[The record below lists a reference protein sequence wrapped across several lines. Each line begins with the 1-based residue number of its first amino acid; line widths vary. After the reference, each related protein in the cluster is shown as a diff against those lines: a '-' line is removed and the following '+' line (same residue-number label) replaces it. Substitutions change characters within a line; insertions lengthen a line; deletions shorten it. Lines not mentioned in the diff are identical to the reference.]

1 MSVSSSMVIKESE
14 PEEPEEP
21 APDEIPNPFKSI
33 KGPSEIPEKPVY
45 E

>member
-1 MSVSSSMVIKESE
+1 MVIKESE